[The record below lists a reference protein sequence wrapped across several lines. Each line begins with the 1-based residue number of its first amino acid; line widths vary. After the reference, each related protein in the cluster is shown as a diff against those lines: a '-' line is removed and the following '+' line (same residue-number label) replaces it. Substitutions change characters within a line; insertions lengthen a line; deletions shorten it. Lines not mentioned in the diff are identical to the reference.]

1 MNLSSNEYDTQ
12 KLREKYIRALAM
24 SEDSTEKA
32 KELADDLF
40 ALDLTVYSQYHS
52 FDSIVYS
59 SFAQSRLDKD
69 VVLHPEQLEIIRQ
82 MELTNALIVSAQ
94 QVLAKLVVHL
104 NILQGICRKI

>member
-40 ALDLTVYSQYHS
+40 ADRKS
-52 FDSIVYS
+52 
-59 SFAQSRLDKD
+59 
-69 VVLHPEQLEIIRQ
+69 VV
-82 MELTNALIVSAQ
+82 
-94 QVLAKLVVHL
+94 
-104 NILQGICRKI
+104 

>member
-1 MNLSSNEYDTQ
+1 MNLSSNKYDTQ

-69 VVLHPEQLEIIRQ
+69 IVLHPEQLEIIKQ
-82 MELTNALIVSAQ
+82 MELNDALIVSAPTSFGKTFTLFLLLIPIS
-94 QVLAKLVVHL
+94 V
-104 NILQGICRKI
+104 N